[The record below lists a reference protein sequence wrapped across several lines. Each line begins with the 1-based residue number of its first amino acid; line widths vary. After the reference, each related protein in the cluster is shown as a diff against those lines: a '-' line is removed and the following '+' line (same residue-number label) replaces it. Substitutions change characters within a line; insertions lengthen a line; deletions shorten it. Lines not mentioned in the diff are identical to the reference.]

1 MYICDMQL
9 TAHIHYL
16 LYHHDCVTVP
26 GFGAFL
32 VEQKEAYYDA
42 AKQRY
47 FPPSKELSFN
57 EKLQSNDGI
66 LASHLSKSFQ
76 TSYERAVLDVH
87 QQMIAWKEKLEKETL
102 TMESLGS
109 FELNRE
115 KKLVFT
121 PAKGLNFLAASYALH
136 DIPAYPIVRGASEIP
151 TTPPV
156 YFTLEKNKSRRRF
169 VGYAAAVA
177 GIVSLLAV
185 GSNGYLDQQ
194 ADAQWQA
201 EQSLRQSAREQA
213 SMSVYDLGELPTLTI
228 KLPKTKAPAF
238 YIVAG
243 SFRNESNAQR
253 LVSSLQRKGHTNARK
268 LDKTAKGFYQVSFAS
283 FATKREAYNAKAK
296 LTQGQYPGAWV
307 LKK

>member
-1 MYICDMQL
+1 MQL

-32 VEQKEAYYDA
+32 VEQKEAYYYAD
-42 AKQRY
+42 KQRY

-66 LASHLSKSFQ
+66 LAAHLSKSFQ
-76 TSYERAVLDVH
+76 TSFERAVLDVH
-87 QQMIAWKEKLEKETL
+87 QQMIAWKEQLEKGSL

-121 PAKGLNFLAASYALH
+121 PAKALNFLAASYALH
-136 DIPAYPIVRGASEIP
+136 EIPAYPIVRGVSEIP

-156 YFTLEKNKSRRRF
+156 YFTLEKNKSRRF
-169 VGYAAAVA
+169 VGYAAVAA
-177 GIVSLLAV
+177 GIISIFAI

-213 SMSVYDLGELPTLTI
+213 SMSIYDLGELPALTI
-228 KLPKTKAPAF
+228 TLPKTVAPAF
-238 YIVAG
+238 HIVAG

-253 LVSSLQRKGHTNARK
+253 LVSSLQRNGYDNAKK
-268 LDKTAKGFYQVSFAS
+268 LEKTAKGFYQVSFAS
-283 FATKREAYNAKAK
+283 FATKREAYNAMANV
-296 LTQGQYPGAWV
+296 TRDQYPGAWV

>member
-1 MYICDMQL
+1 MQL

-42 AKQRY
+42 DKQRY

-66 LASHLSKSFQ
+66 LAAHLSKSFQ

-87 QQMIAWKEKLEKETL
+87 QQMIAWKEQLEKGTL

-136 DIPAYPIVRGASEIP
+136 EIPAYPIVRGASEIP

-156 YFTLEKNKSRRRF
+156 YFTLEKNKSRRF
-169 VGYAAAVA
+169 VGYAAVAA
-177 GIVSLLAV
+177 GIISILAV

-201 EQSLRQSAREQA
+201 EQTLRQSAREQA
-213 SMSVYDLGELPTLTI
+213 SMSVYDLGELPALTI
-228 KLPKTKAPAF
+228 TLPKTVAPAF
-238 YIVAG
+238 HIVAG

-253 LVSSLQRKGHTNARK
+253 LVSTLQRNGYDNAKK
-268 LDKTAKGFYQVSFAS
+268 LEKTAKGFYQVSFAS
-283 FATKREAYNAKAK
+283 FATKREAYNAMANV
-296 LTQGQYPGAWV
+296 TRDQYPGAWV

>member
-1 MYICDMQL
+1 MQI

-16 LYHHDCVTVP
+16 LYHQDCVTVP

-42 AKQRY
+42 DKQRY

-66 LASHLSKSFQ
+66 LAAHLSKSFQ

-87 QQMIAWKEKLEKETL
+87 QQMIAWKEQLEKGSL

-115 KKLVFT
+115 KKLVFI

-136 DIPAYPIVRGASEIP
+136 EIPAYPIVRGASEIP
-151 TTPPV
+151 TSPPV
-156 YFTLEKNKSRRRF
+156 YFTLEKNKSRRF
-169 VGYAAAVA
+169 VGYAAVAA
-177 GIVSLLAV
+177 GIISIFAI

-213 SMSVYDLGELPTLTI
+213 SMSIYDLGELPALNIT
-228 KLPKTKAPAF
+228 LPKTVAPAF
-238 YIVAG
+238 HIVAG

-253 LVSSLQRKGHTNARK
+253 LVSSLQRNGYDNAKK
-268 LDKTAKGFYQVSFAS
+268 LEKTTKGFYQVSFAS
-283 FATKREAYNAKAK
+283 FATKREAYNAMANV
-296 LTQGQYPGAWV
+296 TRDQCPGAWV

>member
-1 MYICDMQL
+1 MQL

-66 LASHLSKSFQ
+66 LAAHLSKSFQ

-87 QQMIAWKEKLEKETL
+87 QQMIAWKEQLEKGSL

-136 DIPAYPIVRGASEIP
+136 EIPAYPIVRGASEIP

-156 YFTLEKNKSRRRF
+156 YFTLEKNKSRRF
-169 VGYAAAVA
+169 VGYAAVAA
-177 GIVSLLAV
+177 GIISILAI

-194 ADAQWQA
+194 ADAQWQV
-201 EQSLRQSAREQA
+201 EQTLRQSAREQA
-213 SMSVYDLGELPTLTI
+213 SMSVYDLGELPALTI
-228 KLPKTKAPAF
+228 TLPKTVAPAF
-238 YIVAG
+238 HIVAG

-253 LVSSLQRKGHTNARK
+253 LVSTLQRNGYDNAKK
-268 LDKTAKGFYQVSFAS
+268 LEKTAKGFYQVSFAS
-283 FATKREAYNAKAK
+283 FATKREAYNAMANV
-296 LTQGQYPGAWV
+296 TRDQYPGAWV

>member
-1 MYICDMQL
+1 MQL

-42 AKQRY
+42 DKQRY

-66 LASHLSKSFQ
+66 LAAHLSKSFQ

-87 QQMIAWKEKLEKETL
+87 QQMIAWKEQLEKRTL

-136 DIPAYPIVRGASEIP
+136 EIPAYPIVRGASEIP

-156 YFTLEKNKSRRRF
+156 YFTLEKNKSRRF
-169 VGYAAAVA
+169 VGYAAVAA
-177 GIVSLLAV
+177 GIISILAI

-201 EQSLRQSAREQA
+201 EQTLRQSAREQA
-213 SMSVYDLGELPTLTI
+213 SMSVYDLGELPALTI
-228 KLPKTKAPAF
+228 TLPKTVAPAF
-238 YIVAG
+238 HIVAG

-253 LVSSLQRKGHTNARK
+253 LVSTLQRNGYDNAKK
-268 LDKTAKGFYQVSFAS
+268 LEKTAKGFYQVSFAS
-283 FATKREAYNAKAK
+283 FATKREAYNAMANV
-296 LTQGQYPGAWV
+296 TRDQYPGAWV

>member
-1 MYICDMQL
+1 MQL

-42 AKQRY
+42 DKQRY

-66 LASHLSKSFQ
+66 LAAHLSNSFQ

-87 QQMIAWKEKLEKETL
+87 QQMIAWKEQLEKGTL

-136 DIPAYPIVRGASEIP
+136 EIPAYPIVRGASEIP

-156 YFTLEKNKSRRRF
+156 YFTLEKNKSRRF
-169 VGYAAAVA
+169 VGYAAVAA
-177 GIVSLLAV
+177 GIISILAV

-201 EQSLRQSAREQA
+201 EQTLRQSAREQA
-213 SMSVYDLGELPTLTI
+213 SMSVYDLGELPALTI
-228 KLPKTKAPAF
+228 TLPKTVAPAF
-238 YIVAG
+238 HIVAG

-253 LVSSLQRKGHTNARK
+253 LVSTLQRNGYDNAKK
-268 LDKTAKGFYQVSFAS
+268 LEKTAKGFYQVSFAS
-283 FATKREAYNAKAK
+283 FATKREAYNAMANV
-296 LTQGQYPGAWV
+296 TRDQYPGAWV

>member
-1 MYICDMQL
+1 MQL

-42 AKQRY
+42 DKQRY

-66 LASHLSKSFQ
+66 LAAHLSKSFQ

-87 QQMIAWKEKLEKETL
+87 QQMIAWKEQLEKRTL

-136 DIPAYPIVRGASEIP
+136 EIPAYPIVRGASEIP

-156 YFTLEKNKSRRRF
+156 YFTLEKNKSRRF
-169 VGYAAAVA
+169 VGYAAVAA
-177 GIVSLLAV
+177 GIISILAI

-213 SMSVYDLGELPTLTI
+213 SMSVYDLGELPALTI
-228 KLPKTKAPAF
+228 TLPKTVAPAF
-238 YIVAG
+238 HIVAG

-253 LVSSLQRKGHTNARK
+253 LVSTLQRNGYDNAKK
-268 LDKTAKGFYQVSFAS
+268 LEKTAKGFYQVSFAS
-283 FATKREAYNAKAK
+283 FATKREAYNAMANV
-296 LTQGQYPGAWV
+296 TRDQYPGAWV